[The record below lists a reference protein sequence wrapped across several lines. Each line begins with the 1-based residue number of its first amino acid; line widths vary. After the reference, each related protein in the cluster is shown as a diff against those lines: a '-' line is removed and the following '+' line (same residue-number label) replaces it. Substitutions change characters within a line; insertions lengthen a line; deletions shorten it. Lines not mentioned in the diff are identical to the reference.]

1 MGLLFLKRERT
12 LGSLRHVVSDARG
25 KWQVSTNGGEQPRWR
40 GDGKEI
46 YFLSPDAKMMVAS
59 VDTKT
64 EFESGTPTVLF
75 QTDPRERVA
84 TTEVIVYG
92 VSRDGQ
98 RFLINTNYNNGS
110 AHPMSVVLNWK
121 SEIK

>member
-1 MGLLFLKRERT
+1 M
-12 LGSLRHVVSDARG
+12 A
-25 KWQVSTNGGEQPRWR
+25 
-40 GDGKEI
+40 
-46 YFLSPDAKMMVAS
+46 AS

-84 TTEVIVYG
+84 TTEVIIYD

-98 RFLINTNYNNGS
+98 RLLMNTNYNDGS

-121 SEIK
+121 SEMKK

>member
-1 MGLLFLKRERT
+1 M
-12 LGSLRHVVSDARG
+12 A
-25 KWQVSTNGGEQPRWR
+25 
-40 GDGKEI
+40 
-46 YFLSPDAKMMVAS
+46 AS
-59 VDTKT
+59 VDTKN

-84 TTEVIVYG
+84 TTEVVTYD

-98 RFLINTNYNNGS
+98 RFLVNTKYNNGS

-121 SEIK
+121 DEMKR